1 MALSDLANIDSGLE
15 NRLAEI
21 GITHP
26 EQLGALGSVAC
37 LQMLGGTD
45 GPDSAELLVALE
57 GAIQGIP
64 AAQLDVHTT
73 RRRLHASLATAD
85 GWVDQEVQLA
95 AYNPMWPQLFAV
107 EVPLLEA
114 AIGLFITGGIHH
126 IGSTAVPGLP
136 AKPIIDIMV
145 GVVDLDSALPCLA
158 LLRELSYCY
167 APYRPDLM
175 HWFCK
180 PDPAHRTHHLH
191 LVAADSEQFRDKL
204 AFRDFLRTHPD
215 TAAEYADLKRGLAVT
230 HRTDREAY
238 TAAKTD
244 FVLRVTARARAT
256 T

>member
-1 MALSDLANIDSGLE
+1 MAPLDLANIDSSLAR
-15 NRLAEI
+15 RLTGI
-21 GITHP
+21 GITHL
-26 EQLGALGSVAC
+26 EQLSALGSVAC
-37 LQMLGGTD
+37 LQMLGATD
-45 GPDSAELLVALE
+45 DPDSAAILVALE
-57 GAIQGIP
+57 GAIRGIP
-64 AAQLDVHTT
+64 AAQLDAPT
-73 RRRLHASLATAD
+73 RRRLLASLAAAD
-85 GWVDQEVQLA
+85 GWVDQEVRLA

-145 GVVDLDSALPCLA
+145 GVVDLNSALPCLA